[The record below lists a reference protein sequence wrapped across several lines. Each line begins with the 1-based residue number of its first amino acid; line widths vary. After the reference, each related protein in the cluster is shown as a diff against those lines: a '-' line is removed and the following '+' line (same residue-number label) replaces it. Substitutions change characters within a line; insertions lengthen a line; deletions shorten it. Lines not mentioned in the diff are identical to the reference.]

1 MIKHPYSWLDLIWS
15 GSNTM
20 TDSDGPCAFPQP
32 NIIKESVAYPLAA
45 LGFVLISVSFFFAL
59 PVFNPRIMRRYKRSL
74 ADVMNNSRQEMLV
87 EFMKNVQRCCV
98 FLWSCCSLTEICP
111 KIINHSIKRVLFS
124 SPGDRRYYTAYYV
137 LLKATMWIQW
147 KTCLVTGFP
156 LIEEVSITQKP
167 LVAGR
172 IILTFVTRYL

>member
-1 MIKHPYSWLDLIWS
+1 MINHPYSWLDLIWS

-59 PVFNPRIMRRYKRSL
+59 PVFNPRIMRRYKRSW

-111 KIINHSIKRVLFS
+111 KIINHSIKRVL
-124 SPGDRRYYTAYYV
+124 
-137 LLKATMWIQW
+137 KATMWIQW